1 MRLCSPRRERYPD
14 LLSNYQ
20 HVIGDVRPMTG
31 HNGVFDIALDGHLI
45 YSKAKTGRHARDGEV
60 LALFTGIVGP
70 NVCRCAKV

>member
-1 MRLCSPRRERYPD
+1 
-14 LLSNYQ
+14 
-20 HVIGDVRPMTG
+20 MTG

-70 NVCRCAKV
+70 NVCRCAKVWAPPSDRSAHLPGKCLIYQVSV

>member
-1 MRLCSPRRERYPD
+1 
-14 LLSNYQ
+14 
-20 HVIGDVRPMTG
+20 MTG